1 MIDDMLPEPEP
12 AGALV
17 PPPRNP
23 PTAIATAAPLPPRP
37 SSSRVITPRE
47 GLLRTVV
54 QSTLNALDDV
64 GDSIARAVGLR

>member
-23 PTAIATAAPLPPRP
+23 PTALATADALPPRREP
-37 SSSRVITPRE
+37 RDIAPRE
-47 GLLRTVV
+47 GILRQVV
-54 QSTLNALDDV
+54 QTTLNALDDV
-64 GDSIARAVGLR
+64 GDSIAHAIGLR

>member
-12 AGALV
+12 AGALI

-23 PTAIATAAPLPPRP
+23 PIALATADAPLPYREPRG
-37 SSSRVITPRE
+37 VAPRE
-47 GLLRTVV
+47 GIVRQVV
-54 QSTLNALDDV
+54 QTALNALDDV